1 MSGWDT
7 SSTPTWGPQDE
18 SEDTQAF
25 TAAADG
31 PRDFGQDFGTQDFAV
46 QDFGRPVPSSP
57 PAGFPE
63 APGGFPGDSSPSGPP
78 PEFFGRDY
86 GQQEIGPGGFPQRKP
101 GRSMQQNLPR
111 REVRGR
117 HSTDQTGSY
126 GQSGAYGQAGAH
138 DQTGAY
144 DQDRGHGK
152 DWSGGPSL
160 GAAGG
165 GWSAA
170 DQADDGGWGQSAGR
184 SAAPWEG
191 RPRQDSGYPGP
202 DGPEFGRQD
211 LGRQDFDRQ
220 DLGRE
225 DFGRQEPRHPGFA
238 GQDYVAQDYVAQDFA
253 GQRGPGHQGR
263 GPQDPQAFER
273 RDRDVSARM
282 DPALQD
288 FFAPQ
293 SPRPNGGRSAPGR
306 FDSGRPGPGLP
317 GPGQR
322 GGAPGYPDQGP
333 GRPDEPRDTR
343 YRPPES
349 SGWAAARPSLQ
360 NNGAVPRPAPRAA
373 RREPPRK
380 GLGLGGL
387 LAIGAVVVIVIV
399 VGVFL
404 LKHKSSG
411 SSSTAGTGSASTGS
425 TAAAKAPKKTPA
437 KGKSTPAA
445 TSGKGTGSTKA
456 VAGFVLSTPATAG
469 GYPEGQDP
477 HFLATATATAGQV
490 SAAVTKGGAGTAAGS
505 PVSAA
510 YELPVGGQ
518 VVTFVGYQGTFT
530 PSKVATI
537 LATLGTDQ
545 STYPAGP
552 NGGILGCANT
562 VATATTTS
570 GAVCVWS
577 TTSTLGVTEFFS
589 STGPEALT
597 ASQSR
602 GATDTVAI
610 RASVEAKKA

>member
-7 SSTPTWGPQDE
+7 SSTPTWGPQDG

-25 TAAADG
+25 TAAGDG
-31 PRDFGQDFGTQDFAV
+31 PRDFGREFGTQDFAA
-46 QDFGRPVPSSP
+46 QDLGRPVPSSP

-117 HSTDQTGSY
+117 HSTDQ
-126 GQSGAYGQAGAH
+126 SGAYEQA
-138 DQTGAY
+138 GAY
-144 DQDRGHGK
+144 DQAGTYEQDMGRGK

-160 GAAGG
+160 GAGG
-165 GWSAA
+165 GVGWGAA
-170 DQADDGGWGQSAGR
+170 DQADDGGWGRSAGR
-184 SAAPWEG
+184 SAPPWEG
-191 RPRQDSGYPGP
+191 RPRQDAGYPGP

-220 DLGRE
+220 DF
-225 DFGRQEPRHPGFA
+225 DRQEPRRPGFT
-238 GQDYVAQDYVAQDFA
+238 GQDYVAQDYV
-253 GQRGPGHQGR
+253 GQQGR
-263 GPQDPQAFER
+263 GAQEPQAFDR
-273 RDRDVSARM
+273 RDRGELSARM

-293 SPRPNGGRSAPGR
+293 SPRSNGGRSASGR
-306 FDSGRPGPGLP
+306 FDSGRPGSGPLP

-333 GRPDEPRDTR
+333 GRPGEPRDTR

-360 NNGAVPRPAPRAA
+360 NSGAVPRTPPGAA
-373 RREPPRK
+373 RRKPPRK
-380 GLGLGGL
+380 GGGVRGL
-387 LAIGAVVVIVIV
+387 LAIGAVVLIVIV

-411 SSSTAGTGSASTGS
+411 SSPTAGGSPSTGS
-425 TAAAKAPKKTPA
+425 TAAAKAPKKTPD
-437 KGKSTPAA
+437 KGKTTGTGTSSKG
-445 TSGKGTGSTKA
+445 TSGAKA
-456 VAGFVLSTPATAG
+456 TAGFVLSTPATAG
-469 GYPEGQDP
+469 GYPEGRDP
-477 HFLATATATAGQV
+477 HFLATATVTAGQV
-490 SAAVTKGGAGTAAGS
+490 TAAVARGGAGTVKGS
-505 PVSAA
+505 TVSAA

-530 PSKVATI
+530 PAKVATI
-537 LATLGTDQ
+537 LATLGSDQ

-552 NGGILGCANT
+552 NGGVLGCWNT

-570 GAVCVWS
+570 GAVCAWS
-577 TTSTLGVTEFFS
+577 TASTLGVTEFFS

-597 ASQSR
+597 TSQSR
-602 GATDTVAI
+602 GASDTVAI